1 MNFIKAAVILW
12 ITLAAAGAEIFEWK
26 GEPLR
31 EVQINTVA
39 FRGWVPEG
47 AAPLRGTLLLI
58 PGRHGDGR
66 GMAEQKQWQDL
77 ATQTGFAII
86 GCQFS
91 DGEPFLYQHDQTG
104 EVAKA
109 IDLAVTQLAALSKHP
124 ELENGPLAFWG
135 TSAGSNVS
143 ARYCAQNPKRV
154 VAFAS
159 SKGTSGPRETT
170 EGAFDIPMF
179 FAIGAKDKS
188 EWLAESKTNIEKG
201 TEKGA
206 PWTVAFHQ
214 TEGHEVGESLK
225 PVIPFLKAAIDL
237 RLASTGSQKSS
248 RPLGNKKGVAVKLQ
262 KIDPK
267 QGWLGNPE
275 TYEISSFKDFKGSK
289 STAVWLCDEDVAK
302 AWKSYV
308 QPK

>member
-1 MNFIKAAVILW
+1 MTFLKVAVVLW
-12 ITLAAAGAEIFEWK
+12 VTLAAAGAEIFDWK

-31 EVQINTVA
+31 EVKLNTVA

-47 AAPLRGTLLLI
+47 TTPLRGVLVLI

-66 GMAEQKQWQDL
+66 GMAEQKPWQDL
-77 ATQTGFAII
+77 ATQTGFALI

-91 DGEPFLYQHDQTG
+91 DGDPFLYQQDEAG

-109 IDLAVTQLAALSKHP
+109 IDTAVSQLALLSKHP
-124 ELENGPLAFWG
+124 ELENAPLAFWG

-143 ARYCAQNPKRV
+143 ARYCALNPKRV

-159 SKGTSGPRETT
+159 SKGTSGPRETSQ
-170 EGAFDIPMF
+170 EAYEIPMF
-179 FAIGAKDKS
+179 FALGAKDKP
-188 EWLAESKTNIEKG
+188 EWLAESKTNLEKG
-201 TEKGA
+201 TQKGA
-206 PWTVAFHQ
+206 PWTVALSQ
-214 TEGHEVGESLK
+214 SEGHEVGESLQ
-225 PVIPFLKAAIDL
+225 PIYPFFKAAIEM
-237 RLASTGSQKSS
+237 RLAVSGGQKAS
-248 RPLGNKKGVAVKLQ
+248 RPLGNKKAAWVKLQ

-267 QGWLGNPE
+267 QGWLGNPD
-275 TYEISSFKDFKGSK
+275 TYEVARFKDFKGAK
-289 STAVWLCDEDVAK
+289 SSAVWFCNEEVAN